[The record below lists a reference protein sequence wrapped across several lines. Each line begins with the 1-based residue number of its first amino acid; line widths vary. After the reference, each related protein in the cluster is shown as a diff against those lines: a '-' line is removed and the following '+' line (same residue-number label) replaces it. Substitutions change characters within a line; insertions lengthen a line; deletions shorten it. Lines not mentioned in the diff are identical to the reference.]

1 MNHQKEETFIKNL
14 DHLGIVAGIVDE
26 IGIVEKINDLLGTD
40 TRERVSAGEV
50 VKTIILNG
58 LGFVSK
64 PLYLFSQFF
73 EDKAIEHFL
82 GEGIKAEDLNDDK
95 LVRVMDKLYK
105 YGLTKLFLIIAL
117 EVVKKYGISRKKADL
132 KKLTQKINEEFL
144 KIGKQIAKLAA
155 DEFEQPSLAIS
166 RIQELESKLKY
177 HKISEVQI
185 IERQI
190 KDKKVLYK
198 VTGDLRENQELIS
211 ENQNSSGRFILA
223 TNILELTELSAPEI
237 LRIYKQQQSSERGF
251 RFIKDP
257 LFFADSLFVK
267 NPERVETMM
276 MLMGLCLL
284 VYNLGQRQ
292 LRSSLK
298 TEKATVKNQVN
309 KLTERPTWRW
319 IFQCFQ
325 GIHVLIMQGVKRVI
339 NLTEERCRCAV
350 VGGGQ

>member
-1 MNHQKEETFIKNL
+1 M
-14 DHLGIVAGIVDE
+14 
-26 IGIVEKINDLLGTD
+26 
-40 TRERVSAGEV
+40 
-50 VKTIILNG
+50 
-58 LGFVSK
+58 
-64 PLYLFSQFF
+64 
-73 EDKAIEHFL
+73 
-82 GEGIKAEDLNDDK
+82 
-95 LVRVMDKLYK
+95 
-105 YGLTKLFLIIAL
+105 
-117 EVVKKYGISRKKADL
+117 
-132 KKLTQKINEEFL
+132 NEEFL

-155 DEFEQPSLAIS
+155 EEFEQPSLAIS

-309 KLTERPTWRW
+309 KLTERPPLRW
-319 IFQCFQ
+319 IFQCLQ
-325 GIHVLIMQGVKRVI
+325 GIHVLIMQGVKRII
-339 NLTEERCRCAV
+339 NLTEERCRILQFLPTSCQKYYLL
-350 VGGGQ
+350 G